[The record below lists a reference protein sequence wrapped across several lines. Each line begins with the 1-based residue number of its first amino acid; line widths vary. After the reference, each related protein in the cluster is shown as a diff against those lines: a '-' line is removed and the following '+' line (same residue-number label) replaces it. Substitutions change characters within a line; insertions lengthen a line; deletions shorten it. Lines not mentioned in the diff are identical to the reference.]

1 MDIRKILEIDEIYD
15 LQKKLAEIMPHKHLR
30 EEYFDRIIA
39 NGADIKR
46 DFIRDIYQ
54 EEAAQ
59 RKPLKQD
66 YTPSSLCDLFFHIAN
81 PDKNEL
87 FLDECAGTGSLAI
100 AFISNGCQNCV
111 CVEKSSTVFI
121 MLLFNLTI
129 RNISGYAIRQD
140 ILTGSVA
147 EIFRLT
153 RGDKYSDIQKT
164 DILPENRFLTAVS
177 NPPYSL
183 GWSGTPDIRT
193 EGWGTPP
200 KSKADYMFVL
210 DIMHRLGNRGSA
222 YVLLPHG
229 VLFRNNTEA
238 LIRQQLVCSGY
249 LNAVIG
255 LPDNMFM
262 NTQILVVM
270 LCLSK
275 IKSNDVWIAD
285 FSRYAVRQGK
295 VNVLENE
302 KIHEIAEACHK
313 RQYIQKTA
321 RRVSLEEIRE
331 NEFNLNIPR
340 YIDTFE
346 PEELPDVRE
355 LVKSILDTDR
365 EIRETEIKIARMM
378 QELTGEDYRNIFGEV
393 MQLWNS
399 ADTAGRE

>member
-1 MDIRKILEIDEIYD
+1 
-15 LQKKLAEIMPHKHLR
+15 
-30 EEYFDRIIA
+30 
-39 NGADIKR
+39 
-46 DFIRDIYQ
+46 
-54 EEAAQ
+54 
-59 RKPLKQD
+59 
-66 YTPSSLCDLFFHIAN
+66 
-81 PDKNEL
+81 
-87 FLDECAGTGSLAI
+87 
-100 AFISNGCQNCV
+100 
-111 CVEKSSTVFI
+111 
-121 MLLFNLTI
+121 
-129 RNISGYAIRQD
+129 
-140 ILTGSVA
+140 
-147 EIFRLT
+147 
-153 RGDKYSDIQKT
+153 
-164 DILPENRFLTAVS
+164 
-177 NPPYSL
+177 
-183 GWSGTPDIRT
+183 
-193 EGWGTPP
+193 
-200 KSKADYMFVL
+200 
-210 DIMHRLGNRGSA
+210 
-222 YVLLPHG
+222 
-229 VLFRNNTEA
+229 
-238 LIRQQLVCSGY
+238 
-249 LNAVIG
+249 
-255 LPDNMFM
+255 MFM
-262 NTQILVVM
+262 NTQIPVVM

-378 QELTGEDYRNIFGEV
+378 QALTGEDYRNIFGEV